1 MTIEN
6 SLKKRGNTH
15 KTLFHLFFSLFSVR
29 KTALEIK
36 TPFSTVLLYMK
47 SITYIILLFLVSA
60 CNAQSTHT
68 SHTKTNTIT
77 QPNTEMKF
85 NVLTEEEKRVILN
98 KGTEYPGTSEFT
110 DSDAEGIYTC
120 KQCNQPLYTSETKFN
135 SHCGWPSFDD
145 EIDGAVTRVRDADG
159 RRVEIVCS
167 NCQGHLGH
175 VFEGEMM
182 TPKNTRHCVNGVSMN
197 FVEGGE
203 ELPAMIADEPMD
215 MSGMDTAT
223 FGAGCFWCVE
233 VLFEKLKGVKHVE
246 SGYAGG
252 MLKNPTYTMVSQG
265 NTGSVEVAQIIFDTK
280 IITYEK
286 LVDIFFHVHDPTT
299 LNRQGADK
307 GTQYRSVV
315 FYHNDEQ
322 KTTASEVLRK
332 IDASDLWEDPA
343 VTTVESIYNYSTA
356 ENYHQNYYNLNKEN
370 NGYCNAVIRPKVAKF
385 QLKYKNLI
393 EE

>member
-1 MTIEN
+1 MKSFIYIIC
-6 SLKKRGNTH
+6 
-15 KTLFHLFFSLFSVR
+15 LFFV
-29 KTALEIK
+29 
-36 TPFSTVLLYMK
+36 V
-47 SITYIILLFLVSA
+47 A
-60 CNAQSTHT
+60 CNAQSTST
-68 SHTKTNTIT
+68 SKTEPKQENKST
-77 QPNTEMKF
+77 TEMKF
-85 NVLTEEEKRVILN
+85 NVLTDAEKRVILN

-110 DSDAEGIYTC
+110 DSEAKGIYIC

-145 EIDGAVTRVRDADG
+145 EIDGAVIRGRDADG
-159 RRVEIVCS
+159 RRTEIVCS

-182 TPKNTRHCVNGVSMN
+182 TPKNTRHCVNGISMN

-203 ELPAMIADEPMD
+203 DLPAVIQEGPMD
-215 MSGMDTAT
+215 MTNMDTAT

-233 VLFEKLKGVKHVE
+233 VLFEKLKGVSHVE

-252 MLKNPTYTMVSQG
+252 KLKNPTYKMVSQG
-265 NTGSVEVAQIIFDTK
+265 TTGSVEVAQIIFDPN
-280 IITYEK
+280 IITYKK

-307 GTQYRSVV
+307 GTQYRSVI

-322 KTTASEVLRK
+322 KAIAKEVMQR
-332 IDASDLWEDPA
+332 IDASDLWEDPI
-343 VTTVESIYNYSTA
+343 VTAVESIYNYSTA

-370 NGYCNAVIRPKVAKF
+370 NGYCNVVIGPKVVKF

-393 EE
+393 KE

>member
-1 MTIEN
+1 
-6 SLKKRGNTH
+6 
-15 KTLFHLFFSLFSVR
+15 
-29 KTALEIK
+29 
-36 TPFSTVLLYMK
+36 MK
-47 SITYIILLFLVSA
+47 SFTYIILLFLVSA
-60 CNAQSTHT
+60 CNAQSKH
-68 SHTKTNTIT
+68 SSDTKTAINTY
-77 QPNTEMKF
+77 PNTEMKF

-110 DSDAEGIYTC
+110 DSEAKGIYTC

-159 RRVEIVCS
+159 RRTEIVCS

-182 TPKNTRHCVNGVSMN
+182 TPKNTRHCVNGISMN

-203 ELPAMIADEPMD
+203 SIPALIENEPMD
-215 MSGMDTAT
+215 MTGLDTAT

-233 VLFEKLKGVKHVE
+233 VLFEKLKGVHHVE

-252 MLKNPTYTMVSQG
+252 KLKNPTYRMVSEG
-265 NTGSVEVAQIIFDTK
+265 TTGSVEVAQVVYDPS

-315 FYHNDEQ
+315 FYHDDTQ
-322 KTTASEVLRK
+322 KNTAREVMRR
-332 IDASDLWEDPA
+332 IDASDLWSDPV
-343 VTTVESIYNYSTA
+343 VTAIEPIDNYSTA
-356 ENYHQNYYNLNKEN
+356 EQYHQDYYNLNKET
-370 NGYCNAVIRPKVAKF
+370 NGYCNAVIGPKVAKF